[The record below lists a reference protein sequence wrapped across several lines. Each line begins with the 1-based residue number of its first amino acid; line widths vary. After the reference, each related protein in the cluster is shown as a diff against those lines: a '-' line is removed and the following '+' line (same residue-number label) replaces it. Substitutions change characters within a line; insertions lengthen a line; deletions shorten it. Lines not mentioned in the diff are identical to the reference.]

1 MPELHRF
8 LNMPDYESD
17 ESYPTN
23 DIPNKHLWCFLMVYL
38 SHFTVVVSPLFGT
51 SNQLIRD

>member
-23 DIPNKHLWCFLMVYL
+23 DIPNKHIYGAF
-38 SHFTVVVSPLFGT
+38 
-51 SNQLIRD
+51 